1 MTKDELINRLQDIE
15 WEDFEVKEARYALPK
30 NIWETVSAFSN
41 TSGGWIVLG
50 VKQRG
55 KVFEIQGVEDIE
67 KMEQDFSSVVRS
79 QKFNISLSFSMTRH
93 VIEGKDILTIHIPS
107 SVQKPVYFGNP
118 SNSFI
123 RIGSGDQRAT
133 ENEVLAMYH
142 DQSFGVRSE
151 MPVAGTSL
159 SSLDMDSLHGYR
171 NYLKSYNV
179 LAAYNNLEDIDFCK
193 RLAICSNAGEL
204 TYSGLLMFGK
214 GEEVLRY
221 VPTFCMDY
229 VEIPGRSVAEAATRY
244 SYRIP
249 EQENLWEAYQVVI
262 RRLLT
267 LVDRPF
273 RMNKLGVAE
282 DDDRQFE
289 VLREAW
295 VNMLMHADHFSPV
308 RSGIRVFTDRIEFMN
323 AGTFPIPPERMY
335 GMLYSSA
342 RNPTIAKLFRFA
354 KLSENVGFG
363 ISKLLSWKELT
374 HSDVTIKSE
383 RDYVLVTLYLKSDIV
398 DTTQKT
404 TQKTTQET
412 ARKTTR
418 KLTVQQQAILDYL
431 SEHPYAS
438 RKEITE
444 NVENITEDGVKY
456 NLNRLQQTGLIR
468 RVGPDKGGYWEII
481 EGKEENIE

>member
-1 MTKDELINRLQDIE
+1 M
-15 WEDFEVKEARYALPK
+15 KEARYALPK

-50 VKQRG
+50 VKQKG

-67 KMEQDFSSVVRS
+67 KLEQDFSSAVRS
-79 QKFNISLSFSMTRH
+79 QKFNIRLSYSMIRH
-93 VIEGKDILTIHIPS
+93 VIEGKDILAIHIPS

-133 ENEVLAMYH
+133 ENEVQAMYH
-142 DQSFGVRSE
+142 DQSFGVKSE

-159 SSLDMDSLHGYR
+159 SSLNIDSLHGYR
-171 NYLKSYNV
+171 NYLKLYNV
-179 LAAYNNLEDIDFCK
+179 LAAYSDLEDIDFCK
-193 RLAICSNAGEL
+193 RLAICSRAGEL

-229 VEIPGRSVAEAATRY
+229 VEIPGKSVAEAATRY

-273 RMNKLGVAE
+273 RMNRLGVAE

-335 GMLYSSA
+335 GTLYSSA

-363 ISKLLSWKELT
+363 ISKLMSWKDLT
-374 HSDVTIKSE
+374 GNNVTINSE
-383 RDYVLVTLYLKSDIV
+383 RDYVLVTLYLKADV
-398 DTTQKT
+398 
-404 TQKTTQET
+404 
-412 ARKTTR
+412 
-418 KLTVQQQAILDYL
+418 V
-431 SEHPYAS
+431 
-438 RKEITE
+438 E
-444 NVENITEDGVKY
+444 NVVENVVESVVESVVENLTERQKRIISIIEDDNSVSATQISTK
-456 NLNRLQQTGLIR
+456 LSATMRTIQRDLTKLKSLKLLR
-468 RVGPDKGGYWEII
+468 RVGPDKGGYWEVIKNNI
-481 EGKEENIE
+481 EGNRKNS